1 MNNINTDVLVTENMN
16 ILNTS
21 TGLFASGSKSKKA
34 FDAYKT
40 KVDNEDTVPDTDE
53 DSNYSKLSLITPFTF
68 NPPVFV
74 DKEPI
79 PIIPIE
85 QKIKLLENYI
95 KTTNVKDMFN
105 WLLNAVASSN
115 KTLLGAEG
123 DAYEISTDLKEAY
136 IYSEDNGDSTD
147 DSASNS
153 SSDSSSSDTAAQPT
167 KTYYALIKYND
178 EYIIYNNGGNV
189 FTYSDLQYETTTKP
203 KPNKTLTTKDM
214 FNIILDSLVVKLHYL
229 KVVNVTYNDG
239 STFSVKT
246 KPYFYGGY
254 GVQAS
259 FNFNKMLN
267 VNRNSYVNTTK
278 EITDVKINHYYYCYL
293 HLCGIYFYKALLSS
307 TYDIL
312 EVPKE
317 FFPYSDTEFYKNP
330 ISSDL
335 STIDNSKDVEITF
348 EKNELNQSQ

>member
-1 MNNINTDVLVTENMN
+1 MDNINTDVLVTENMN
-16 ILNTS
+16 ILNTDI
-21 TGLFASGSKSKKA
+21 GLFTSGSKTKEV

-68 NPPVFV
+68 NPPVFI
-74 DKEPI
+74 DKEPV

-85 QKIKLLENYI
+85 QKTKLLEDYI
-95 KTTNVKDMFN
+95 NATNADVKDMFN
-105 WLLNAVASSN
+105 WLLNAIASSN
-115 KTLLGAEG
+115 KTLLDTEG
-123 DAYEISTDLKEAY
+123 DVYEVSADLKEAY

-147 DSASNS
+147 GSASNS

-178 EYIIYNNGGNV
+178 EYIIYNNDGNI
-189 FTYSDLQYETTTKP
+189 FTYSDLQYEATTEPT
-203 KPNKTLTTKDM
+203 PNKTLTTEDM
-214 FNIILDSLVVKLHYL
+214 FNIILDSLVLKFHYL
-229 KVVNVTYNDG
+229 KVVKVIYNDG
-239 STFSVKT
+239 YTFSIKT

-267 VNRNSYVNTTK
+267 VSRNSYINTSK
-278 EITDVKINHYYYCYL
+278 EMTNVEIDHYYYCYL

-307 TYDIL
+307 TYDVI
-312 EVPKE
+312 EVPE
-317 FFPYSDTEFYKNP
+317 DFFPYTDSTFYKKP

-335 STIDNSKDVEITF
+335 STVDKSKDIEISF
-348 EKNELNQSQ
+348 EKNAIK

>member
-1 MNNINTDVLVTENMN
+1 MSNLNTDVLVTENMN
-16 ILNTS
+16 ILNTDI
-21 TGLFASGSKSKKA
+21 GLFTSGSKTKEA
-34 FDAYKT
+34 FDTYKI
-40 KVDNEDTVPDTDE
+40 KVDNEDTVPGTDE

-74 DKEPI
+74 DKEPA
-79 PIIPIE
+79 PVIPIE
-85 QKIKLLENYI
+85 QKTKLLENYI
-95 KTTNVKDMFN
+95 NATNTNVKDMFN
-105 WLLNAVASSN
+105 WLLNAIASSN
-115 KTLLGAEG
+115 KTLLDTEG
-123 DAYEISTDLKEAY
+123 DIYEISTDLKEAY
-136 IYSEDNGDSTD
+136 IYSEDSGDSTD
-147 DSASNS
+147 GST
-153 SSDSSSSDTAAQPT
+153 SDSNSSDTAAQPT

-178 EYIIYNNGGNV
+178 EYIIYNNDGNV

-214 FNIILDSLVVKLHYL
+214 FNIILDSLVLKLHYL
-229 KVVNVTYNDG
+229 KVVNVTYNDD
-239 STFSVKT
+239 STFSIKT

-278 EITDVKINHYYYCYL
+278 EITDVQIDHYYYCYF

-307 TYDIL
+307 TYDII
-312 EVPKE
+312 EVPEE
-317 FFPYSDTEFYKNP
+317 FFPYSDTGFYTNP

-348 EKNELNQSQ
+348 EKNEFN